1 MKYSNGAVATA
12 RRRQGAV
19 QRQPMGSTATA
30 RGSAASKAWY
40 ALYRSTKAWAHNRC
54 GDELTEGRK
63 RAARYLREARAAGA
77 RGLDGI
83 DRTDRIDWTGGKEV
97 AA

>member
-19 QRQPMGSTATA
+19 QRQPQGSTATA
-30 RGSAASKAWY
+30 KGSAARQAWY
-40 ALYRSTKAWAHNRC
+40 ALYRSTKAWAMNRC
-54 GDELTEGRK
+54 GDDMTEGRK
-63 RAARYLREARAAGA
+63 RAARFLREARAVGA

-83 DRTDRIDWTGGKEV
+83 DRTDHIDWTGGKEV

>member
-12 RRRQGAV
+12 RRSKGAV
-19 QRQPMGSTATA
+19 QRQPQGSTATA

-40 ALYRSTKAWAHNRC
+40 ALYKATKAWAMNRC
-54 GDELTEGRK
+54 GDDMTEGRK
-63 RAARYLREARAAGA
+63 RAARYLREARSAGGA
-77 RGLDGI
+77 GDRRWEMGDGQQ
-83 DRTDRIDWTGGKEV
+83 GKEV

>member
-30 RGSAASKAWY
+30 KGSAAGQAWY
-40 ALYRSTKAWAHNRC
+40 ALYKSTKAWAHNRC

-63 RAARYLREARAAGA
+63 RAARFLREARSAGGA
-77 RGLDGI
+77 GDRRWKMGDGQQ
-83 DRTDRIDWTGGKEV
+83 RKEV

>member
-19 QRQPMGSTATA
+19 QRQPQGSTATA
-30 RGSAASKAWY
+30 RGSAARQAWYALYRAWY
-40 ALYRSTKAWAHNRC
+40 ALYRSTKAWAMNRC
-54 GDELTEGRK
+54 GDDMTEGRK
-63 RAARYLREARAAGA
+63 RAARFLREARAAKQQ
-77 RGLDGI
+77 
-83 DRTDRIDWTGGKEV
+83 GKEV